1 LSDAAPMPGK
11 PSPRAVVRPYVL
23 TRGRTRTEGV
33 DVPLDAVLIACV
45 PPDAP
50 IPNPTPEAL
59 SIVALSQE
67 PRPLVEIA
75 GRVGVPL
82 GVARVLVGDLT
93 NSGVL
98 AVRAPRPVDA
108 HTDTRLLERLLD
120 GIRAL

>member
-1 LSDAAPMPGK
+1 LSNAAPMPEQR
-11 PSPRAVVRPYVL
+11 SRAVVRPYVL
-23 TRGRTRTEGV
+23 TRGRTRTDGV
-33 DVPLDAVLIACV
+33 DVPLDAVAIACV
-45 PPDAP
+45 PSDTP

-59 SIVALSQE
+59 AIIVLTQDPCA
-67 PRPLVEIA
+67 LVEIA

-93 NSGVL
+93 TAGVL

-108 HTDTRLLERLLD
+108 HTDPQLLERLLD